1 MTIKQRIRYSKSN
14 KRKKGEGYMKI
25 EGKKELKNDLNHIV
39 EDLEEIVE
47 NVEEME
53 KQPGEEQKKEVTEN
67 LEKVKEQIAALEEG
81 KETETKKKE
90 KGFSIF
96 GITIWRMLAYFVIYS
111 VLGFIV
117 ETIFAFFSEGVIES
131 RKSFLYGPF
140 CAIYGV
146 GAVVMIVGLQK
157 CKKNNFTLC
166 LGGFL
171 IGSVVEYLVSLIG
184 ELVFHVKWWD
194 YSDMAFNLQGRICLT
209 FSIAWAALGVFL
221 IKVVNPIVDKVIDKI
236 PVKVWK
242 IGSLVIVIFMFIDWI
257 VSSFAMQ
264 MFFMRIVDNHHI
276 ELKDGSEYIEIC
288 RDLYQEE
295 WIKNIVDT
303 FWNDEVMVKT
313 FPNLRVTTKNGAVI
327 YVSKLYPEIH
337 PYYIKVFEPIH
348 LEKFEFIMTK
358 KGE

>member
-1 MTIKQRIRYSKSN
+1 MTIKERIEYSKRN
-14 KRKKGEGYMKI
+14 KRKKGEKYMKA
-25 EGKKELKNDLNHIV
+25 EKDKELKSNLNHII

-47 NVEEME
+47 NVEEIE
-53 KQPGEEQKKEVTEN
+53 KETGEEQKREVAEN
-67 LEKVKEQIAALEEG
+67 IEKVKEQIAALEPVE
-81 KETETKKKE
+81 KVETKKNE
-90 KGFSIF
+90 KGFAIF
-96 GITIWRMLAYFVIYS
+96 GITIWKMLAYLVIYS
-111 VLGFIV
+111 VLGFVV

-140 CAIYGV
+140 CAIYGI

-171 IGSVVEYLVSLIG
+171 IGSVVEYFVSLIG

-221 IKVVNPIVDKVIDKI
+221 IKIVNPMVDKVIDKI

-242 IGSLVIVIFMFIDWI
+242 IGSLVIVIFMFVDWI

-288 RDLYQEE
+288 RDLYEEE
-295 WIKNIVDT
+295 WIRNIVDT

-313 FPNLRVTTKNGAVI
+313 FPNLRVTTKHGAVI
-327 YVSKLYPEIH
+327 YVSKLYPHIQ
-337 PYYIKVFEPIH
+337 PYYIKVFEPIQ